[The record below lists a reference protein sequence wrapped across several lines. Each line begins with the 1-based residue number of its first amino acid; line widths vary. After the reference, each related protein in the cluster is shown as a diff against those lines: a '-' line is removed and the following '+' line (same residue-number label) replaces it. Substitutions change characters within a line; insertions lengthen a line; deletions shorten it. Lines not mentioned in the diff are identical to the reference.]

1 MAANSFHIKTCIEI
15 SAENKQLNSDK
26 SKTIISAINNDVDM
40 DIQMQPQQPRHIMF
54 PLTQFG
60 KKQRRFRAQWF
71 DLYSWLEWD
80 NKIKLPFATVVKLL
94 INLI

>member
-1 MAANSFHIKTCIEI
+1 
-15 SAENKQLNSDK
+15 
-26 SKTIISAINNDVDM
+26 M